1 MTRTDGPR
9 YTIILVT
16 DLDVA
21 TGSYLRVP
29 SAATE
34 NYDMKLGDYILK
46 QTKIRFSSF
55 SSIWT

>member
-9 YTIILVT
+9 YTIILET
-16 DLDVA
+16 DLEVA

-55 SSIWT
+55 WT